1 MRKAIAVCGLT
12 FFILLFP
19 LYTNNTPYLDDYY
32 LINEQQL
39 LGFWGPTNYFQQIWG
54 VYRIVYTFLMA
65 PIFSAAEHTWALRLL
80 GITLHF
86 ASATLIFA
94 IIRRLF
100 SPMAALTAF
109 ALFLFFPFALEA
121 IAWPSNLGQYP
132 LAPFLALLGA
142 WIALKN
148 GSTKWKVIAG
158 GLLMAFSCWIHEQV
172 GPIIFA
178 LAASI
183 FIKVSRKNRT
193 EFSAAVVLPVA
204 ANLLLIYLYRDS
216 NIRLSGQDAASLGNI
231 FGHASYVAQLIRTT
245 PLGDLY
251 YSPSGIQISWFS
263 VLILVCALFGARSV
277 VNGKSTP
284 EEAGSNHLQGLEAT
298 TSSIVFSAVLM
309 VGAYVVTLLPI
320 ILSPVPWHTARVVYI
335 PFVAF
340 ALSVGVLTEALYR
353 LVPRRASK
361 YCQTLFAGL
370 LVLIICWQAHAL
382 QSEAVAYDKQIT
394 INYVRA
400 QGAAS
405 LVQPDRDLT
414 ESSLLVV
421 GGFPGTDVS
430 RPQFGEH
437 IIGMTEGELKAALGL
452 RVYSKSKTPRIHF
465 SSGWDSLCKNEAL
478 DEIGLRPAAWDL
490 VWESQRVDKT
500 LVTFLVWANGR
511 WNVQRPHGPKL
522 VLGALPEDLPKCDS
536 RRTERVG

>member
-1 MRKAIAVCGLT
+1 MRKAIAACGLS

-19 LYTNNTPYLDDYY
+19 LYTNNIPYLDDYY

-39 LGFWGPTNYFQQIWG
+39 LGFWGPTNYFQNIWG
-54 VYRIVYTFLMA
+54 VYRVVYTSLMA

-80 GITLHF
+80 GIALHF

-100 SPMAALTAF
+100 SPLAAFTAF
-109 ALFLFFPFALEA
+109 ALFLFFPYALEA

-132 LAPFLALLGA
+132 LAPFLVLLGT
-142 WIALKN
+142 WIALEN
-148 GSTKWKVIAG
+148 GSAKWKVIAG

-172 GPIIFA
+172 GPIIVA

-183 FIKVSRKNRT
+183 FFKVERKNRI
-193 EFSAAVVLPVA
+193 EFSAAVILPVV

-216 NIRLSGQDAASLGNI
+216 NIRLSGQDAASLGNV
-231 FGHASYVAQLIRTT
+231 FGHASYMAQLIRTT

-251 YSPSGIQISWFS
+251 YSPLGIQISWFS
-263 VLILVCALFGARSV
+263 VLILVCAVFGAWTLI
-277 VNGKSTP
+277 NEKSTAQV
-284 EEAGSNHLQGLEAT
+284 AGSKHLNELEGT
-298 TSSIVFSAVLM
+298 TFSIIFSAVLM
-309 VGAYVVTLLPI
+309 AGAYAVTLLPI

-340 ALSVGVLTEALYR
+340 AFSVGLLAEVLYR
-353 LVPRRASK
+353 LAPRKALK
-361 YCQTLFAGL
+361 HCKALFAAL
-370 LVLIICWQAHAL
+370 LVVIICWQAHAL

-394 INYVRA
+394 INRVRA
-400 QGAAS
+400 HSAAS
-405 LVQPDRDLT
+405 LIQPDRDLT
-414 ESSLLVV
+414 DSSLLVV

-437 IIGMTEGELKAALGL
+437 IIGMTEGELKAVLGL

-465 SSGWDSLCKNEAL
+465 SSGWDSLCINEAK
-478 DEIGLRPAAWDL
+478 DEIALRPAASDR
-490 VWESQRVDKT
+490 VWELERVDKK

-511 WNVQRPHGPKL
+511 WNVQRPDGPKL
-522 VLGALPEDLPKCDS
+522 ARSTLPQDLPKCDL
-536 RRTERVG
+536 G